1 MPTYQH
7 LHCAASHPPGA
18 VGRRAPTAHVREASD
33 ALYAAVKAYQKHS
46 ASAFKHRAA
55 AHGLLPVVELHRIK
69 LRKAL
74 AALDVAQAAIS
85 VAEAAR

>member
-1 MPTYQH
+1 MLDISASPIAPQVIRPEQWD
-7 LHCAASHPPGA
+7 LAA
-18 VGRRAPTAHVREASD
+18 TAHVREASD

-55 AHGLLPVVELHRIK
+55 AHGLLPVVELRRIK

-85 VAEAAR
+85 VAEVAR